1 MKILAVGCSFMCRH
15 DHVIPQCEVVAKRLD
30 ADIDNRS
37 KAGNGNTHIV
47 YNTIDAMLEN
57 TYDLVLIGWSNPLRW
72 DYITAPNKWFSFKV
86 SNNLS
91 TVKRGIDVEGSMYR
105 HWSSKVILLTNYF
118 NSKGIPFIMWNSLD
132 CWHYENTKLNK
143 ELTNIREF
151 VDITNSQ
158 FTDLRSKEQWFSPDD
173 HHPNQQSQDEWADK
187 ILEKV

>member
-1 MKILAVGCSFMCRH
+1 
-15 DHVIPQCEVVAKRLD
+15 
-30 ADIDNRS
+30 
-37 KAGNGNTHIV
+37 
-47 YNTIDAMLEN
+47 
-57 TYDLVLIGWSNPLRW
+57 
-72 DYITAPNKWFSFKV
+72 
-86 SNNLS
+86 
-91 TVKRGIDVEGSMYR
+91 MYR

-158 FTDLRSKEQWFSPDD
+158 FTDLRSKEQWFSHDD